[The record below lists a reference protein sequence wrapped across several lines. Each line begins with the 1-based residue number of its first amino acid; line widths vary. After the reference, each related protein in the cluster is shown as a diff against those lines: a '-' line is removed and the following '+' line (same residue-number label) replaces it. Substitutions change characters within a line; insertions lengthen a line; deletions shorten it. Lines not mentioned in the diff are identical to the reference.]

1 MLKSIQVLVTYC
13 HPSLAFFD
21 FFFCY
26 YSWINLDQNRR
37 YQATNPNAASATA
50 NPTGDQENQSSQK
63 IPQSQ
68 QTHTNGVLLKASQK
82 DLECKYPTF
91 RCKKNKLK
99 TYKHSILTSLTYLT
113 KLIWG
118 STYTAKKELVGLSFG
133 HMGLGF
139 ETVPTKIFKSRQKKR
154 TMEKPINY
162 L

>member
-1 MLKSIQVLVTYC
+1 MQHQLLQTQLVIRKINHLRKSL
-13 HPSLAFFD
+13 SL
-21 FFFCY
+21 
-26 YSWINLDQNRR
+26 NRR
-37 YQATNPNAASATA
+37 IQTECYLKRPKRIWNAS
-50 NPTGDQENQSSQK
+50 
-63 IPQSQ
+63 IP
-68 QTHTNGVLLKASQK
+68 LLDAK
-82 DLECKYPTF
+82 KY
-91 RCKKNKLK
+91 KLK

-162 L
+162 I